1 MAADDTTS
9 IRLDRIE
16 SKLDTLAD
24 AMIALARTEEKLG
37 ALKEDHDRAFD
48 RMNNHSRKL
57 DEIERKVDENA
68 HTVKL
73 INKLFWV
80 AIVSVAGAI
89 AAQLWM

>member
-1 MAADDTTS
+1 MAAADTTS
-9 IRLDRIE
+9 TRLDRIE

-37 ALKEDHDRAFD
+37 ALKEDHDRAFE

-68 HTVKL
+68 HTVGI

-80 AIVSVAGAI
+80 VIVAITGSI
-89 AAQLWM
+89 AAQMWM